1 MKDIFRILAVGY
13 LVKRFLAPK
22 VYPAFDEI
30 IDQLPTVPTVPT
42 APTVPTITPP
52 KVEIPITKRE
62 ELLLVDKGQLII
74 EPKLIYDEVSYPR
87 RRT

>member
-1 MKDIFRILAVGY
+1 MKDIFRILVVGY

-30 IDQLPTVPTVPT
+30 IDQLPTVPI
-42 APTVPTITPP
+42 APTLPTVTPP
-52 KVEIPITKRE
+52 KVEAPITKRE
-62 ELLLVDKGQLII
+62 ELLLIDKGQLII
-74 EPKLIYDEVSYPR
+74 EPELIYDEVSYPR

>member
-1 MKDIFRILAVGY
+1 MNDILRILVVGY

-30 IDQLPTVPTVPT
+30 IDQLPTVPTLPT
-42 APTVPTITPP
+42 LPTVTPP
-52 KVEIPITKRE
+52 KVEAPITERE

-74 EPKLIYDEVSYPR
+74 EPELIYDEVSYPR

>member
-1 MKDIFRILAVGY
+1 MNDLLRILVVGY
-13 LVKRFLAPK
+13 LVKKFLAPK

-30 IDQLPTVPTVPT
+30 IDQLPTLPTVPT
-42 APTVPTITPP
+42 TPTVPTITPP
-52 KVEIPITKRE
+52 KVEVPITERE

-74 EPKLIYDEVSYPR
+74 EPELIYDEVSYPR

>member
-1 MKDIFRILAVGY
+1 MNDILRILVVGY
-13 LVKRFLAPK
+13 LVRRFLAPK

-30 IDQLPTVPTVPT
+30 IDQLPTVPTLPT
-42 APTVPTITPP
+42 LPTVTPP
-52 KVEIPITKRE
+52 KVEVPRVRE

-74 EPKLIYDEVSYPR
+74 EPELIYDEVSYPR

>member
-1 MKDIFRILAVGY
+1 MKAIFRILVVGY

-30 IDQLPTVPTVPT
+30 IDQLPTLPTVPPT
-42 APTVPTITPP
+42 PTVPTITPP
-52 KVEIPITKRE
+52 KVEVPITERE

-74 EPKLIYDEVSYPR
+74 EPELIYDEVSYPR

>member
-1 MKDIFRILAVGY
+1 M
-13 LVKRFLAPK
+13 VKRFLAPK

-30 IDQLPTVPTVPT
+30 IDQLPTVPTLPT
-42 APTVPTITPP
+42 LPTLPAVTPP
-52 KVEIPITKRE
+52 KVEAPKVRE

-74 EPKLIYDEVSYPR
+74 EPELIYDEVSYPR

>member
-1 MKDIFRILAVGY
+1 MNDLLRILVVGY
-13 LVKRFLAPK
+13 LVKKFLAPK

-42 APTVPTITPP
+42 VPTITPP
-52 KVEIPITKRE
+52 KVEVPITERE
-62 ELLLVDKGQLII
+62 ELLLVDKGQLIVDDN
-74 EPKLIYDEVSYPR
+74 LIYDEVSYPR

>member
-1 MKDIFRILAVGY
+1 MNDLLRILVVGY
-13 LVKRFLAPK
+13 LVRKFLAPK

-30 IDQLPTVPTVPT
+30 IDQLPTVPTLPT
-42 APTVPTITPP
+42 LPAVTPP
-52 KVEIPITKRE
+52 KVEIPITERE

-74 EPKLIYDEVSYPR
+74 EPELIYDEVSYPR